1 MDLVVIDGNHGNH
14 DVRDPWFRS
23 LSPPPSI
30 DSALIPCGGKSGRGG
45 GERRGDMLEAINHV
59 SIYFRRVA
67 RPVSWPSVSLRIR
80 NCEMIVGLVAD
91 NLVARFS
98 YGSLRLSRLARHP
111 TAIWSM
117 RFHPANL
124 LLSNRDWISRISS
137 FPGLVTPIRCVLFR
151 GGGEICARQILSL
164 ERIKEKVIF
173 GKKEREDNRWKRK
186 DVSKTKSSLSVVIY
200 LDVEFLWGQLFF
212 ENAFEKGL
220 FFFLFLRRKL
230 EKIMNKIHSVD

>member
-1 MDLVVIDGNHGNH
+1 MEITEITMCAI
-14 DVRDPWFRS
+14 RDFAR
-23 LSPPPSI
+23 SPPLSI

-111 TAIWSM
+111 TAI
-117 RFHPANL
+117 
-124 LLSNRDWISRISS
+124 
-137 FPGLVTPIRCVLFR
+137 
-151 GGGEICARQILSL
+151 
-164 ERIKEKVIF
+164 
-173 GKKEREDNRWKRK
+173 
-186 DVSKTKSSLSVVIY
+186 
-200 LDVEFLWGQLFF
+200 
-212 ENAFEKGL
+212 
-220 FFFLFLRRKL
+220 
-230 EKIMNKIHSVD
+230 